1 MSTFQV
7 NVFVFGE
14 TIDHLERQV
23 KVTLSD
29 IDFGEFVSIIGT
41 SAAPA
46 SDIRGE
52 LEAEVTKLQESI
64 THHEKRIPFL
74 EVEMEA
80 IREEMEEYKRKKES
94 KRDAAHSTLPLIGY
108 FDSEYHHKDMDLKEK
123 LRRVEFHILAVTSLR
138 EKLTVA
144 QRERDRYNPTPEQ
157 IEGDQ
162 KIREEHA
169 VLRRKRLVLEWCT
182 QHGSNYI
189 SPDLVS
195 QIIVSFESADQE
207 SPPGFL
213 RLID

>member
-14 TIDHLERQV
+14 SIDHLERQV
-23 KVTLSD
+23 KVTLND

-41 SAAPA
+41 SASRAP
-46 SDIRGE
+46 DIRGE
-52 LEAEVTKLQESI
+52 LEAEVAKCQEDVDHKQEQLDDDQKDDDHYTGWLNLS
-64 THHEKRIPFL
+64 L
-74 EVEMEA
+74 ENA
-80 IREEMEEYKRKKES
+80 KRKLEY
-94 KRDAAHSTLPLIGY
+94 AQHSL
-108 FDSEYHHKDMDLKEK
+108 
-123 LRRVEFHILAVTSLR
+123 
-138 EKLTVA
+138 
-144 QRERDRYNPTPEQ
+144 DRYNPTPEQ